1 MSMRFFVLSLVFVL
15 ASIGVSRASPLQ
27 QAIDK
32 APSGAVIALGPGFYE
47 ATLPSVNRLPCV
59 RPARVWLFTVMVQA
73 ALSP

>member
-32 APSGAVIALGPGFYE
+32 A
-47 ATLPSVNRLPCV
+47 TLPSVNRLPCV